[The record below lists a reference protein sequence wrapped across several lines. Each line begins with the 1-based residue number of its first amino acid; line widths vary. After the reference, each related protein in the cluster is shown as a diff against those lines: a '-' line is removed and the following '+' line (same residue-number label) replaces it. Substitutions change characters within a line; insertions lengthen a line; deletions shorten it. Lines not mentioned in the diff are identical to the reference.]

1 MHRAGIARGAV
12 LALLAA
18 LLLAAPAAA
27 HVTVQPAASRPG
39 DLQRYTVYVPNEE
52 DSPTTSVAMRV
63 PEGVDFLL
71 VEAAEGWDARVV
83 RRGDVISEVR
93 WTGGDVPPGGYAE
106 LHFLAR
112 NPVEQGEVA
121 FPAVQTYGSGSVA
134 RWIGPAD
141 GDNPAPRVE
150 LSETATP
157 VDVVSTHGEAQP
169 AEGGSAPGPAAA
181 ADAPEAEGS
190 GDGLTL
196 GLAIAALVA
205 ALGALGVTLLRR

>member
-1 MHRAGIARGAV
+1 MLRARIARGAG

-39 DLQRYTVYVPNEE
+39 DLQRYTVFVPNEE

-71 VEAAEGWDARVV
+71 VEAAAGWDARVV
-83 RRGDVISEVR
+83 RRGDVISEIR

-112 NPVEQGEVA
+112 NPVEQGAVA

-169 AEGGSAPGPAAA
+169 AEPGPATAA
-181 ADAPEAEGS
+181 RAPEAAS
-190 GDGLTL
+190 SRDGLTL
-196 GLAIAALVA
+196 GVAIAGLVA